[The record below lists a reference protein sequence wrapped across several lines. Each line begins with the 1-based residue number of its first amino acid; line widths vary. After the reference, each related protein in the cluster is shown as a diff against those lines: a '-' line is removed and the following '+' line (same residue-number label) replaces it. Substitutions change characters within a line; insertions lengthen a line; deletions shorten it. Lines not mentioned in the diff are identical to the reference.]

1 MWDKIL
7 YPFAYAI
14 AWLWVRIHDLLVL
27 LGFGS
32 GAGLAWVIS
41 IILLTILV
49 RALIIPLYLKQIK
62 SSRGMYAIQPEM
74 KKIQAKYKGKTD
86 MASRQRQQEEISALQ
101 KKHGFSPFASC
112 LPALAQMPVF
122 FGMYRAIYAVSS
134 IADSTYNVGG
144 QHVDSLGS
152 IDQAIA
158 TEIHTSTVF
167 GVPLSHTIYSGDGTL
182 AVAVFIFFIIV
193 MVATQFFTI
202 RMSFGQNMP
211 KNQDPNNP
219 MVRSQKSMMYMM
231 PALFIFSGLFFQMG
245 IVIYT
250 TTTSIW
256 AYLQTLWL
264 LRNLPSPGSPAYEK
278 LLMQRQNAY
287 QEWARPFF
295 ADYDRERGLAL
306 DDESLAELNERTLVA
321 VQQRAKKQKIASDF
335 PEAMTA
341 GEKVTIYRNLSA
353 QEWTTLP
360 DEMWMKGIHHATER
374 SVEKREQQAKREE
387 TRKRARDQRS
397 ADTAQDPQAY
407 AQAAAEAEELERR
420 RQERRKARRQQAKKK
435 R

>member
-278 LLMQRQNAY
+278 LLTQRQNAY

-397 ADTAQDPQAY
+397 ADTAQDPQVH

>member
-278 LLMQRQNAY
+278 LLTQRQNAY

-397 ADTAQDPQAY
+397 ADTAQDPQAH

>member
-397 ADTAQDPQAY
+397 ADTAQDPQAH

>member
-1 MWDKIL
+1 
-7 YPFAYAI
+7 
-14 AWLWVRIHDLLVL
+14 
-27 LGFGS
+27 
-32 GAGLAWVIS
+32 
-41 IILLTILV
+41 
-49 RALIIPLYLKQIK
+49 
-62 SSRGMYAIQPEM
+62 
-74 KKIQAKYKGKTD
+74 
-86 MASRQRQQEEISALQ
+86 
-101 KKHGFSPFASC
+101 
-112 LPALAQMPVF
+112 
-122 FGMYRAIYAVSS
+122 
-134 IADSTYNVGG
+134 
-144 QHVDSLGS
+144 
-152 IDQAIA
+152 
-158 TEIHTSTVF
+158 
-167 GVPLSHTIYSGDGTL
+167 
-182 AVAVFIFFIIV
+182 
-193 MVATQFFTI
+193 
-202 RMSFGQNMP
+202 
-211 KNQDPNNP
+211 
-219 MVRSQKSMMYMM
+219 
-231 PALFIFSGLFFQMG
+231 MG

-278 LLMQRQNAY
+278 LLTQRQNAY

-397 ADTAQDPQAY
+397 ADTAQDPQAH

>member
-250 TTTSIW
+250 TTAGIW

-278 LLMQRQNAY
+278 LLTQRQNAY

-397 ADTAQDPQAY
+397 ADTAQDPQAH

>member
-278 LLMQRQNAY
+278 LLTQRQNAY
-287 QEWARPFF
+287 QERARPFF

-306 DDESLAELNERTLVA
+306 DDESLADLNERTLVA

-397 ADTAQDPQAY
+397 ADTAQDPQAH

>member
-278 LLMQRQNAY
+278 LLTQRQSAY

-397 ADTAQDPQAY
+397 ADTAQDPQAH